1 MEQITLGEI
10 GNVFAYIVG
19 LGASVAAIVHF
30 VAKAVNKVFT
40 PYALDSAKDYLVLF
54 LARVERG
61 EPVDNIEVERFHERY
76 SFYIDHG
83 GNSYI
88 KDKVEKLKK
97 DGKL

>member
-1 MEQITLGEI
+1 MGQITLGEI

-19 LGASVAAIVHF
+19 FGTSVAAIVHF

>member
-1 MEQITLGEI
+1 MEHITLGEI

-30 VAKAVNKVFT
+30 VAKAVNKVFI

-54 LARVERG
+54 LARLERG

-76 SFYIDHG
+76 TFYTEHG